1 MTAIAYD
8 KGYFFLRLME
18 ETVGRG
24 QFDAWLKNYFETYA
38 FKGMDTERFVN
49 YLKSTLLANPETL
62 AAVNL
67 DAWIYGPGLPPNCPT
82 VSSPRIE
89 RVDAALTAWESGALA
104 TQDLPWSEWVY
115 QERYRFLSNLADDTN
130 TDRMADLDAVW
141 SIGATGNNEIL
152 FAWMEQA
159 VRSGYQPAYGRLE
172 TFLIEVGRRKFLTP
186 LYRAMKE
193 TDQMDMALSI
203 YKQARPGY
211 HAVAT
216 STMDELLAWN

>member
-1 MTAIAYD
+1 MNAVVA
-8 KGYFFLRLME
+8 
-18 ETVGRG
+18 
-24 QFDAWLKNYFETYA
+24 Q
-38 FKGMDTERFVN
+38 
-49 YLKSTLLANPETL
+49 P
-62 AAVNL
+62 AAVARHQFAARSTRRNAGKAASAAPAL
-67 DAWIYGPGLPPNCPT
+67 GRRSVAVRAAANTEVRTHHIHT
-82 VSSPRIE
+82 IRIE

-172 TFLIEVGRRKFLTP
+172 MFLIEVGRRKFLTP

-193 TDQMDMALSI
+193 TGQMDMALSI